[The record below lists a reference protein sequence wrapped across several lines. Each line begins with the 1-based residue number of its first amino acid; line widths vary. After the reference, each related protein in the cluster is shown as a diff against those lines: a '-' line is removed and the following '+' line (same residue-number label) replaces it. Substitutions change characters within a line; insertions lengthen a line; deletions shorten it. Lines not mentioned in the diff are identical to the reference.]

1 MDEQR
6 LHGRWESEI
15 GADYDKIVEAVGAA
29 RAKKV
34 EPVPRPNPYEAVR
47 DTITRMTERK
57 AVVTDHEV
65 ETAVLNE
72 ANGRLC
78 LLDVR
83 LAMARPA
90 HGIIFGK
97 PDRFGSRRITTE
109 VALATERRVV
119 EAARDRVGIYRPMLQ
134 PKERQ
139 AVLNKTPE
147 RHRDGMAKLIS
158 SRDGVVILT
167 AEEDIRESAVEIA
180 QKAGAVVMNA
190 DKLGVAELDRALAG
204 KSRVIILATPS
215 KSPSGVVRLLTRQ
228 TACCHARCTT
238 LPEAPAWQD
247 IRSMAEN
254 RRASAVLAML
264 EQSDRVRPE
273 REAIGWALENDAVLV
288 IPDWAEAER
297 LTKQIRLEAK
307 LGKEAKKFKV
317 TQQVPMDSG
326 DKRKG
331 QNYRAGMELRNIRGL
346 GLAAKTVKIVRQRE
360 NELEVE
366 LGTGPNIVINL
377 GHVKPHAN
385 WTAHVEKEIEV
396 RPGDKLLL
404 KTGERVTVE
413 GFSDQGEPITDAG
426 FVVKMDNTV
435 RHGWAVAE
443 TTPLKAKKIAVVGA
457 KSRNGLCRAIGRGQ
471 NGAKLFTD
479 DVVKFRAALF
489 QNKKT
494 TATSV
499 QRDVPYQ
506 REALNQQKWLVH
518 CAPTWVP
525 VREKQPEKTKMP
537 VLGQNKAAVP
547 TPQTAE
553 KQRFPTRKPTL
564 NHERE

>member
-1 MDEQR
+1 M
-6 LHGRWESEI
+6 
-15 GADYDKIVEAVGAA
+15 
-29 RAKKV
+29 
-34 EPVPRPNPYEAVR
+34 EPEPRTNPYEAVR
-47 DTITRMTERK
+47 DTIAQLTECK
-57 AVVTDHEV
+57 SVITDHEV
-65 ETAVLNE
+65 ETAVLND
-72 ANGRLC
+72 ANGRLS
-78 LLDVR
+78 LMEVR
-83 LAMARPA
+83 LAMARTA
-90 HGIIFGK
+90 QGVIFGK
-97 PDRFGSRRITTE
+97 PDGFGSRKITTE
-109 VALATERRVV
+109 VALAMERRVV

-147 RHRDGMAKLIS
+147 RHRKGMAKLIS
-158 SRDGVVILT
+158 SRDGIVILT
-167 AEEDIRESAVEIA
+167 AEKDVRDTAIEIA
-180 QKAGAVVMNA
+180 QKAGAVVLNA
-190 DKLGVAELDRALAG
+190 DRLGMAELDRALAG

-215 KSPSGVVRLLTRQ
+215 KSPSGSVRLLTRQ

-238 LPEAPAWQD
+238 LAEAPVWQD

-254 RRASAVLAML
+254 RRASAVIALL

-273 REAIGWALENDAVLV
+273 REAIGWALENDAVL
-288 IPDWAEAER
+288 ITPDWDEAER

-307 LGKEAKKFKV
+307 LGKEAKKFRI
-317 TQQVPMDSG
+317 TQHVPMATG
-326 DKRKG
+326 EKRKG
-331 QNYRAGMELRNIRGL
+331 QNYRVGMELRNIRGL
-346 GLAAKTVKIVRQRE
+346 GLATKTVKIIRQSGDDL
-360 NELEVE
+360 ELEI
-366 LGTGPNIVINL
+366 GSGPNIVINL
-377 GHVKPHAN
+377 GHVKPHAT
-385 WTAHVEKEIEV
+385 WTVHGEKELEV

-413 GFSDQGEPITDAG
+413 GFTDQEEPVTDAG
-426 FVVKMDNTV
+426 FVVQMDNTV
-435 RHGWAVAE
+435 RHGWAVSE
-443 TTPLKAKKIAVVGA
+443 TTPLKAKKIGVLGA

-471 NGAKLFTD
+471 TGARLFTD
-479 DVVKFRAALF
+479 DIAKLRGAIF

-494 TATSV
+494 TATNV

-525 VREKQPEKTKMP
+525 VREKQLEKTKMP
-537 VLGQNKAAVP
+537 VLGQKKAAVP